1 MNSHDLQTRQEARR
15 RLPAEW
21 EAQCAVQLT
30 WPHPDSDW
38 GPGLDIVEPTFLEI
52 ARRIAEREAV
62 LVAAADAG
70 HVVSLLQRSDIDRN
84 KFRVF
89 NVASDDTWA
98 RDHGPVTVLEYGT
111 PLLLDF
117 EFNGW
122 GGKFEA
128 RRDNLVTQELH
139 KAGAYGRTDIH
150 AVDFVLEGG
159 SIESDGAGTLLT
171 TSQCLLTPTRN
182 PDQSRNEIEALLLEQ
197 FGLDRVLWLNHGY
210 LAGDDTDSHVDT
222 LARFC
227 DESTIAYA
235 TCRDPH
241 DEHFDALAAME
252 QELAAFRTRNG
263 SPYRL
268 VGLPMP
274 TPCFD
279 ESGQR
284 LPATYANFLIIN
296 GGVLAPTYG
305 VPEDEEA
312 LAILQGCFPD
322 RAIVGIPCRTLIA
335 QHGSLHCVTMQI
347 PKGVLE

>member
-1 MNSHDLQTRQEARR
+1 M
-15 RLPAEW
+15 PAEW